1 MAASFRTQA
10 KTDFRTLVA
19 SPNLVD
25 FSNVRDDS
33 ATENTAFTDLAI
45 DHACAKVE
53 GRLGASID
61 GDDDEAV
68 DIACRLAL
76 LRLPIYGCKLTEAAL
91 AYIGDVRLELKEAA
105 QARRQALTYSQE
117 YGGNEQLVELDKRY
131 DAEIWQDPDP
141 E

>member
-10 KTDFRTLVA
+10 KTDFRILVA

-25 FSNVRDDS
+25 FSNVRDDD
-33 ATENTAFTDLAI
+33 ATENTTFTDLAI

-53 GRLGASID
+53 GKLGATID
-61 GDDDEAV
+61 SSDEEAL

-76 LRLPIYGCKLTEAAL
+76 LRLPMYGCKLTEAAL
-91 AYIGDVRLELKEAA
+91 AYIGDVRVELKEAA
-105 QARRQALTYSQE
+105 QARRQALTYSQK
-117 YGGNEQLVELDKRY
+117 YGGNEQLIELDKRY
-131 DAEIWQDPDP
+131 DAETWQDPD